1 MWQFRGGRPR
11 ELGDYEKKKNH
22 EQNRR
27 PPVLPYGN
35 TEMRIYCQRQRCSPR
50 SVVSGDISLMPIFV
64 VGSLVRQCQIR
75 VRSWKMWVFF
85 FDRYIFRMKFPTGFS
100 YRNLHGFA
108 RFRGDSTVLV
118 NFFTAQCTLV
128 QMRGLEIACRPS
140 VCPSVTLVDC
150 DHIGWK
156 SGKLIARPIS
166 QSPSLFVAKW
176 RSTYSQGNMGKFGRD

>member
-1 MWQFRGGRPR
+1 MVGRGSS
-11 ELGDYEKKKNH
+11 EITKKRKNH

-118 NFFTAQCTLV
+118 NFFYRAMHFSANARSWDCMSSVCLSV
-128 QMRGLEIACRPS
+128 CDVGGLWSHRLEIWETNC
-140 VCPSVTLVDC
+140 T
-150 DHIGWK
+150 
-156 SGKLIARPIS
+156 
-166 QSPSLFVAKW
+166 
-176 RSTYSQGNMGKFGRD
+176 TN